1 MASRVDEEEGYRIF
15 GGCPSMPTGRVS
27 IVKYA
32 GNCKTTTLEPVYAGE
47 NLVDKMLSVFTNDG
61 RQLVFVCAIDKFRS

>member
-1 MASRVDEEEGYRIF
+1 
-15 GGCPSMPTGRVS
+15 MPAGRVS

-47 NLVDKMLSVFTNDG
+47 NLIDKMLSVFTNDG

>member
-1 MASRVDEEEGYRIF
+1 
-15 GGCPSMPTGRVS
+15 MPAGRVS

-47 NLVDKMLSVFTNDG
+47 KTG
-61 RQLVFVCAIDKFRS
+61 RQKCCPFLQTMEDSLFLCA